1 MSETETAPAELKE
14 KLKGEDTAAVRQ
26 AIGRTAQA
34 ARRIGTAL
42 YEKSRAGQPA
52 GDTGAAAGGG
62 TAGGSSQDEVVDVEI
77 VDDDKREAG

>member
-1 MSETETAPAELKE
+1 M
-14 KLKGEDTAAVRQ
+14 RQ
-26 AIGRTAQA
+26 AIGRTVQG
-34 ARRIGTAL
+34 ARRVGTAL

-62 TAGGSSQDEVVDVEI
+62 TAGGSSEDDVVDAEI